1 MYMVVV
7 PQLEI
12 IPILTL
18 LYTLLYIFTIV
29 KRNTLTTK
37 TKKQQQIQIT
47 NKPRNVA
54 TSLGAEEQ
62 PQPQQ
67 ERQQQEKQQQQH
79 KQQAQAFTQD
89 EYHNFFDNAL
99 ECKYCKNQRKKK
111 KEKSALFNILCILFC
126 LLRSP

>member
-1 MYMVVV
+1 MIWKKVLNSCMTKFDSLLTFVLHTIYMVVV

-47 NKPRNVA
+47 NKPTKRCNFAWGRGTTA
-54 TSLGAEEQ
+54 TA
-62 PQPQQ
+62 
-67 ERQQQEKQQQQH
+67 
-79 KQQAQAFTQD
+79 T
-89 EYHNFFDNAL
+89 
-99 ECKYCKNQRKKK
+99 RKTTTRK
-111 KEKSALFNILCILFC
+111 ATTTT
-126 LLRSP
+126 